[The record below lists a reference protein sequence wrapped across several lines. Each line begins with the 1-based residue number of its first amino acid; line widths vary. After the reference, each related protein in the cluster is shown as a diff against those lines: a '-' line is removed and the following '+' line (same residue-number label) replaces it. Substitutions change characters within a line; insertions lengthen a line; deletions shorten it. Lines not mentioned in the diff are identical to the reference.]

1 MKNIM
6 KRAWEI
12 YKTLTGKHLEKLSA
26 ALKKAWSEF
35 KASSAKK
42 ELVLKDWLFQKIARE
57 NGAPRMW
64 NGHVDAVFQETEKA
78 YKIVMGA
85 VNHTVYTWIPKS
97 QCEWVDSES
106 ETKVVNSFE
115 EAREHV
121 DYLRNCYC

>member
-12 YKTLTGKHLEKLSA
+12 YRTLTGRHLEKLSA
-26 ALKKAWSEF
+26 ALKKAWAEIKF
-35 KASSAKK
+35 ASKK
-42 ELVLKDWLFQKIARE
+42 ELVLKDWLFDKIARE
-57 NGAPRMW
+57 HNAPRTW
-64 NGHVDAVFQETEKA
+64 NGHVDVVFQETDKA
-78 YKIVMGA
+78 YKVAMGA
-85 VNHTVYTWIPKS
+85 VNHTVYTWVPKS

-115 EAREHV
+115 KAREHV